1 MSVVAL
7 VRVRLTDGTAAEAFE
22 RWALR
27 RPSVRTLWA
36 IAGDDDYTLRISCP
50 NLPALND
57 ELASLRHRGGA
68 QTTHT
73 ALVLHELAPP

>member
-7 VRVRLTDGTAAEAFE
+7 VRVRLADGAAAEEFE

-27 RPSVRTLWA
+27 RPSVRTVWA
-36 IAGDDDYTLRISCP
+36 IAGDDDYTLRVDCP
-50 NLPALND
+50 DLAALNR
-57 ELASLRHRGGA
+57 ELASLRRRGRA